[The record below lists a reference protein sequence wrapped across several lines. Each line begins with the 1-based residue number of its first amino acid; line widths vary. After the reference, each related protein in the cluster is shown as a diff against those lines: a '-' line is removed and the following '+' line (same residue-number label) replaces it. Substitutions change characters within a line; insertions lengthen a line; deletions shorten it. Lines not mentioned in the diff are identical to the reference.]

1 MCLSSN
7 QIRMVFLGNFL
18 IRNTLFVVIGY
29 PDRIYIQNMFQLIN
43 ILQKSQTIKAEII
56 IVSEAVIQQLKIYH
70 SLHYLY
76 HPINKM

>member
-18 IRNTLFVVIGY
+18 IRNNLFVVIGY

-43 ILQKSQTIKAEII
+43 ILQEISNNKSRNNNCFRSSDSTTK
-56 IVSEAVIQQLKIYH
+56 SLPQLALFI
-70 SLHYLY
+70 
-76 HPINKM
+76 PPNQ

>member
-18 IRNTLFVVIGY
+18 IRNNLFVVIGY

-43 ILQKSQTIKAEII
+43 ILQEISKNKSRNNNCFRSSDSTTKNL
-56 IVSEAVIQQLKIYH
+56 SQLALFI
-70 SLHYLY
+70 
-76 HPINKM
+76 PPNQ